1 MSRRPWYKRYPADF
15 IAGTTQLTLE
25 EKGAYSIVLDLIYQT
40 GGPIE
45 DDSRWIA
52 RVAGCSTK
60 RWNIIRSRLIDLGK
74 LHALDGKLSNQR
86 AEKQMKTEDKE
97 HEAFTENGR
106 EGGFKASENGRKIP
120 DKSPENSG
128 KIPGKSAETRPP
140 PNKSN
145 SIDKRE
151 LPETEQQAQK
161 LRSSEAQN
169 AEAKGSAVEVGTARA
184 VVIGQKVTDL
194 MGVTNDP
201 RWLGNWSQVQGW
213 LADGFDGDLDIL
225 PTVAATVE
233 KLRRMGRSMPKTLNY
248 FTPIIRENHRIRQGS
263 GVSPVANAGREFVE
277 VKAGTRP
284 FQAWLRFWESQGRK
298 TNWLKNQRS
307 ITVPTEYPQP
317 VDTRETSQGVLQ
329 PATSEAE
336 AA

>member
-1 MSRRPWYKRYPADF
+1 MSKRPWYKRFPADF
-15 IAGTTQLTLE
+15 IAGTMRLSLE
-25 EKGAYSIVLDLIYQT
+25 EKGAYSIVLDLIYET

-45 DDSRWIA
+45 DDSQWIA
-52 RVAGCSTK
+52 RIAGCSTK
-60 RWNIIRSRLIDLGK
+60 RWNIIRSRLIILGK

-86 AEKQMKTEDKE
+86 AEIQMKTEGKE
-97 HEAFTENGR
+97 HGNL
-106 EGGFKASENGRKIP
+106 SENGAKGGQKTAQNRAQPNENKGLSENGP
-120 DKSPENSG
+120 PE
-128 KIPGKSAETRPP
+128 P
-140 PNKSN
+140 
-145 SIDKRE
+145 
-151 LPETEQQAQK
+151 EQQSQK

-169 AEAKGSAVEVGTARA
+169 AEAKGSANEGGTARA

-213 LADGFDGDLDIL
+213 IAEGFDADMDIL
-225 PTVAATVE
+225 PTVATTVE
-233 KLRRMGRSMPKTLNY
+233 KLRRVGRSMPKTLNY

-277 VKAGTRP
+277 VKAGTPAFR
-284 FQAWLRFWESQGRK
+284 AWLKFWESQGRK
-298 TNWLKNQRS
+298 IAWLKNQRS

-317 VDTRETSQGVLQ
+317 VDTRVS
-329 PATSEAE
+329 SEQ

>member
-45 DDSRWIA
+45 DDARWIA

-97 HEAFTENGR
+97 HESFTENGR
-106 EGGFKASENGRKIP
+106 DGGVKSAENGRKIP
-120 DKSPENSG
+120 DKSPENSVKTPAKTPEKQPAPSDNSDIAQKG
-128 KIPGKSAETRPP
+128 LSET
-140 PNKSN
+140 
-145 SIDKRE
+145 D
-151 LPETEQQAQK
+151 QHAQK

-169 AEAKGSAVEVGTARA
+169 AEAKGSALEGGTARA

-233 KLRRMGRSMPKTLNY
+233 KLKRLGRSMPKTLNY

-277 VKAGTRP
+277 VKSGTRP

-298 TNWLKNQRS
+298 TAWLKNQRS

-317 VDTRETSQGVLQ
+317 VDTREALGVLH
-329 PATSEAE
+329 PETSSEA
-336 AA
+336 A